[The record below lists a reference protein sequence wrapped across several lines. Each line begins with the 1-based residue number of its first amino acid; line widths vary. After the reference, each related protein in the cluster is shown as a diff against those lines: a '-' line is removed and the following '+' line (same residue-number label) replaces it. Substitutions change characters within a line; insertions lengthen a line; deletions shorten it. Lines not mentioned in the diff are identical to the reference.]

1 MTSPRQSEAVW
12 AIFGLGNPGKQY
24 ANTRHNLGFRVIDR
38 LSSQFQ
44 TKLRRPR
51 GLGVLSSVF
60 QIEKERA
67 FLVKPLT
74 FVNNS
79 GKAVKKFVAR
89 HKIPFSSLLII
100 CDDINLPLGT
110 IRIRKKGSG
119 GGQHGLESIIEEIGT
134 TQFPRLR
141 LGISPPDLKP
151 AEIGDL
157 ADFVLSEFEKE
168 EAEIVYSMVERA
180 GQAVEAILKDGIEP
194 AMNVF
199 NRAA

>member
-1 MTSPRQSEAVW
+1 MW

-24 ANTRHNLGFRVIDR
+24 ANTRHNLGFRVID
-38 LSSQFQ
+38 
-44 TKLRRPR
+44 KLAHQLQIKLTRRR
-51 GLGVLSSVF
+51 FNTLFGRSRQKGALHRSD
-60 QIEKERA
+60 A
-67 FLVKPLT
+67 WLVKPLT

-79 GKAVKKFVAR
+79 GEAVKKFVAR

-151 AEIGDL
+151 DEIGDL

-168 EAEIVYSMVERA
+168 EEEIVCSMVERA
-180 GQAVEAILKDGIEP
+180 GQAVAAILKDGVEL

-199 NRAA
+199 NRKE